1 MGAFE
6 GVRSHFAKNQSEIE
20 ELIETKVSNGIIWK
34 TRSFK

>member
-20 ELIETKVSNGIIWK
+20 ELIEAKSQSWYNMENEK
-34 TRSFK
+34 L